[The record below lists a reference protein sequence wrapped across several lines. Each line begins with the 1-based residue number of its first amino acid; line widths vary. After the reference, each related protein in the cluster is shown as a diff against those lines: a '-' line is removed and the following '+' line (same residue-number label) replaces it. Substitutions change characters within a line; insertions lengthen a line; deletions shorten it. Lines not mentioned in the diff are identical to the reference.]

1 MIKKLVVYFIF
12 FLSTLLLS
20 DAFAQ
25 PLRVGVSSVGA
36 SMSSLWVTK
45 ERGFF
50 EKQGLRVDLIYVAGG
65 KAIPALLAGDI
76 GFSVSAGNSF
86 LAAVMGGADLVIIAG
101 LINKMPYQLYVK
113 STISSPNDLKG
124 KKIAIAAFGV
134 SSDFAARIGLM
145 ELGLNPTKDVAL
157 IQLGGSASRVSA
169 LAAGTVDGTI
179 VSGPPHTTY
188 LEKLGFK
195 QIFDLVRSK
204 EEFQF
209 TGVVVNRKLIQE
221 KPALIDNFLRSIVE
235 GTHFYKNNAAFVE
248 HVLEKNL
255 RLNDKEV
262 LKAGYQFYS
271 DLFEAK
277 PYVTRK
283 GLQFIIEELKRTGQL
298 SKAVDLDKVV
308 DNQFVKKLDDEG
320 LFRRL
325 YR

>member
-1 MIKKLVVYFIF
+1 MKKLPVSFIYFMTI
-12 FLSTLLLS
+12 LLFS
-20 DAFAQ
+20 HAYAESV
-25 PLRVGVSSVGA
+25 RVGISSVGA

-45 ERGFF
+45 ERKFF
-50 EKQGLRVDLIYVAGG
+50 QKHGLGVDLIYVAGG

-76 GFSVSAGNSF
+76 NFSVSAGNSF
-86 LAAVMGGADLVIIAG
+86 LSAVMAGADLVMIAG

-113 STISSPNDLKG
+113 PSIAVPKDLKG
-124 KKIAIAAFGV
+124 KKIGIAAFGV

-145 ELGLNPTKDVAL
+145 ELGLNPTKDVTL

-169 LAAGTVDGTI
+169 LTAGTVDGTM

-195 QIFDLVRSK
+195 QMFDLVRSK

-209 TGVVVNRKLIQE
+209 TGVVVNRKLIQD
-221 KPALIDNFLRSIVE
+221 KPTLIDSFLRSVIE
-235 GTHFYKNNAAFVE
+235 GTYFYKNNAAVVE
-248 HVLEKNL
+248 NVLEKNL
-255 RLNDKEV
+255 RLNDREV

-271 DLFEAK
+271 NLFEAK

-298 SKAVDLDKVV
+298 SKPVDLDKVV
-308 DNQFVKKLDDEG
+308 DNRFVKKLDDEG
-320 LFRRL
+320 LFRQL